1 MKSHFSFDPDLIARY
16 DRPGPR
22 YTSYPTA
29 VQFHADFGIED
40 YRAAAGRSRAL
51 SLYFHIP
58 FCDTICFY
66 CACNKI
72 ATKDRS
78 KSEPYLQA
86 MDREMAMQAA
96 IFNQE
101 QPVEQLHWGG
111 GTPTFLNHEQM
122 RWLMQRTGEHFNLL
136 DDDSGE
142 YSIEIDPREV
152 QSDTLAVLREIGF
165 NRMSI
170 GLQDL
175 DEQVQ
180 LAVNRVQSAEL
191 TFGVMQQARNLG
203 FRSVS
208 LDLIYGLP
216 HQTLASFSRTLDAVI
231 RERPDRLSIFNYAHM
246 PERFK
251 PQRRIE
257 AGDLPEPQ
265 TKLDILQMAGQKLQ
279 DAGYVYIGMDH
290 FALPD
295 DELAQA
301 QEQGHLYRNFQGY
314 STHAHCDLL
323 AFGVSA
329 IGSVG
334 NTYAQNVKD
343 LDSYYAAIER
353 DELPIE
359 RGLVLTRD
367 DLIRRDLI
375 SELIC
380 QFRLDLDTFGER
392 WNIDARDYF
401 ASEIEKLQPMQSDG
415 LVEIDEKGIQVT
427 DPGRLLIR
435 NVCMVF
441 DVYLEQAKARF
452 SRVI

>member
-29 VQFHADFGIED
+29 VQFHGDFGVDD
-40 YRAAAGRSRAL
+40 YRAAAGRSPAL

-96 IFNQE
+96 IFNQG

-152 QSDTLAVLREIGF
+152 QSDTLGVLREIGF

-170 GLQDL
+170 GVQDL

-191 TFGVMQQARNLG
+191 TFGVMQQARDLG
-203 FRSVS
+203 FRSIS

-216 HQTLASFSRTLDAVI
+216 HQTLDSFARTLDAVI
-231 RERPDRLSIFNYAHM
+231 AERPDRLSIFNYAHM
-246 PERFK
+246 PERFM

-257 AGDLPEPQ
+257 AADLPAPE

-301 QEQGHLYRNFQGY
+301 QDQGQLYRNFQGY

-343 LDSYYAAIER
+343 LDSYYAAIAQDR
-353 DELPIE
+353 LPLE

-380 QFRLDLDTFGER
+380 QFRLDFDSFGQRWDIDT
-392 WNIDARDYF
+392 RDYF
-401 ASEIEKLQPMQSDG
+401 AAEIEKLRPMQQDG
-415 LVEIDEKGIQVT
+415 LLEVNDKGVQVT

-435 NVCMVF
+435 NICMVF
-441 DVYLEQAKARF
+441 DIYLDQAKARF